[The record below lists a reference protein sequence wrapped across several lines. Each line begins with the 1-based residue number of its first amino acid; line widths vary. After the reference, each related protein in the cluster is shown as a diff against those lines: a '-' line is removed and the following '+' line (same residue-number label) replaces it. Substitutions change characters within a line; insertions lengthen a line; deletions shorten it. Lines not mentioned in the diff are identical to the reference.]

1 MAQLG
6 FGLNINETAAK
17 FGYDQYNTRLGETLG
32 AIAADN
38 WNFNPLSSIGT
49 YYDMQSAR
57 SQALEDNQVRVSRD
71 ELNKEYSDL
80 GLFFK
85 EDEFQS
91 VVDIMVEEKKEER
104 ARQSVIERGP
114 KGFGVGALKFATGL
128 GVSLFDPINIAASF
142 IPVFGQARFAGLVAR
157 QGFTIARLARGVT
170 EGAVGAAIVE
180 PIVYGVAKDVQADYG
195 LADSLLNITFGTI
208 LGGGLHVGAG
218 KLKDLN
224 TARKFKARM
233 KEAGTPEQELNLYKE
248 YYPENGRIMRD
259 LEKTNPQTRKT
270 LLEKSLNDLLLEK
283 PVDVLPIANVDPVLN
298 GRSTNEINL
307 EINKAKKELDDMIEY
322 SKSDQLRGKGDAEK
336 LVADARRKYNE
347 LLAEKEKS
355 IPLSQVR
362 PKLDSTAD
370 QIELNNVEQ
379 NVVNKN
385 SSDVDVEINNL
396 QVRLDAIKEN
406 QKARQIE
413 IDDDAEIK
421 LTREELDTVNE
432 RSNEIDEII
441 KDAINCVN
449 GR

>member
-6 FGLNINETAAK
+6 FGLNINETASK
-17 FGYDQYNTRLGETLG
+17 FGYDQYSTRLGETLG

-57 SQALEDNQVRVSRD
+57 SQSLEDNQVRISRD

-91 VVDIMVEEKKEER
+91 VVDIMVEEKKDER
-104 ARQSVIERGP
+104 SRQSIIERGP

-157 QGFTIARLARGVT
+157 QGFTRARLARGVT

-180 PIVYGVAKDVQADYG
+180 PIVYGVAKEVQADYG

-218 KLKDLN
+218 KLKDLR
-224 TARKFKARM
+224 TASKFKQRV
-233 KEAGTPEQELNLYKE
+233 KEANTPDQELNLYKE
-248 YYPENGRIMRD
+248 YYPENGKIMRD
-259 LEKTNPQTRKT
+259 LEVTNPQTRRL

-283 PVDVLPIANVDPVLN
+283 PVDTSPVVSADPVLKN
-298 GRSTNEINL
+298 SVDSATTSQTR
-307 EINKAKKELDDMIEY
+307 
-322 SKSDQLRGKGDAEK
+322 
-336 LVADARRKYNE
+336 
-347 LLAEKEKS
+347 S
-355 IPLSQVR
+355 IP
-362 PKLDSTAD
+362 DSTAD

-379 NVVNKN
+379 NVVNKK

-396 QVRLDAIKEN
+396 ELRLNAIKEN
-406 QKARQIE
+406 QKTRKLE
-413 IDDDAEIK
+413 IDDDVEVK
-421 LTREELDTVNE
+421 STKDELDEVNQRSEELD
-432 RSNEIDEII
+432 EII
-441 KDAINCVN
+441 RDAVNCVN

>member
-6 FGLNINETAAK
+6 FGLNINETASK
-17 FGYDQYNTRLGETLG
+17 FGYDQYSTRLGETLG
-32 AIAADN
+32 AIAADS

-57 SQALEDNQVRVSRD
+57 SQSLENNQVRISRD

-91 VVDIMVEEKKEER
+91 VVDIMVEEKKDER
-104 ARQSVIERGP
+104 SRQSIIERGP

-157 QGFTIARLARGVT
+157 QGFTRARLAKGVT

-180 PIVYGVAKDVQADYG
+180 PIVYGVAKEVQADYG

-218 KLKDLN
+218 KLKDLR
-224 TARKFKARM
+224 TASKFKQRV
-233 KEAGTPEQELNLYKE
+233 KEANTPDQELNLYKE
-248 YYPENGRIMRD
+248 YYPENGKIMRD
-259 LEKTNPQTRKT
+259 LEVTNPQTRRL

-283 PVDVLPIANVDPVLN
+283 PVDTSPVVSADPVLKN
-298 GRSTNEINL
+298 SVDSAATSQTR
-307 EINKAKKELDDMIEY
+307 
-322 SKSDQLRGKGDAEK
+322 
-336 LVADARRKYNE
+336 
-347 LLAEKEKS
+347 S
-355 IPLSQVR
+355 IP
-362 PKLDSTAD
+362 DSTAD

-379 NVVNKN
+379 NVVNKK

-396 QVRLDAIKEN
+396 ELRLNAIKEN
-406 QKARQIE
+406 QKTRKLE
-413 IDDDAEIK
+413 IDDDVEVK
-421 LTREELDTVNE
+421 STKDELDEVNQRSEELD
-432 RSNEIDEII
+432 EII
-441 KDAINCVN
+441 RDAVNCVN

>member
-6 FGLNINETAAK
+6 FGLNINQTASK
-17 FGYDQYNTRLGETLG
+17 FGYDQYSTRLGETLG
-32 AIAADN
+32 AVAADN

-57 SQALEDNQVRVSRD
+57 SQALENNQVRISRD

-91 VVDIMVEEKKEER
+91 VVDIMVEEKKDER
-104 ARQSVIERGP
+104 SRQSIIERGP
-114 KGFGVGALKFATGL
+114 KGFSVGALKFATGL

-157 QGFTIARLARGVT
+157 QGFTRARLAKGVT

-180 PIVYGVAKDVQADYG
+180 PIVYGVAKEVQADYG

-218 KLKDLN
+218 KLKDLR
-224 TARKFKARM
+224 TASKFKQRV
-233 KEAGTPEQELNLYKE
+233 KEANTPDKELNLYKE
-248 YYPENGRIMRD
+248 YYPENGKIMRD
-259 LEKTNPQTRKT
+259 LEVTNPQTRKL

-283 PVDVLPIANVDPVLN
+283 PVDTSPVVSADPVLKN
-298 GRSTNEINL
+298 SVDSAATSQTR
-307 EINKAKKELDDMIEY
+307 
-322 SKSDQLRGKGDAEK
+322 
-336 LVADARRKYNE
+336 
-347 LLAEKEKS
+347 S
-355 IPLSQVR
+355 IP
-362 PKLDSTAD
+362 DSTAD

-379 NVVNKN
+379 NVVNKK

-396 QVRLDAIKEN
+396 ELRLNAIKEN
-406 QKARQIE
+406 QKTRKLE
-413 IDDDAEIK
+413 IDDDVEVK
-421 LTREELDTVNE
+421 STKDELDEVNQRSEELD
-432 RSNEIDEII
+432 EII
-441 KDAINCVN
+441 RDAVNCVN

>member
-17 FGYDQYNTRLGETLG
+17 FGYDQYSTRFGETLG
-32 AIAADN
+32 AVATDN

-49 YYDMQSAR
+49 YYDMRSAR
-57 SQALEDNQVRVSRD
+57 SQALEANQVRISRD

-104 ARQSVIERGP
+104 ARQSIIQRGP
-114 KGFGVGALKFATGL
+114 KGIAVGVAKFATGL
-128 GVSLFDPINIAASF
+128 SVSLFDPINIAASF

-157 QGFTIARLARGVT
+157 QGFTKARAVRGVT

-180 PIVYGVAKDVQADYG
+180 PIVYGVAQKVQADYG

-224 TARKFKARM
+224 TARKFKAKI
-233 KEAGTPEQELNLYKE
+233 KEAGTPEKKLNLYKE
-248 YYPENGRIMRD
+248 YYPETSKVMMD
-259 LEKTNPQTRKT
+259 LEMTNPQTRKL
-270 LLEKSLNDLLLEK
+270 LLEKSMNDLLLEK
-283 PVDVLPIANVDPVLN
+283 PVDVSPVVSADPVLKN
-298 GRSTNEINL
+298 SIDSASTSQIRS
-307 EINKAKKELDDMIEY
+307 KPDSIE
-322 SKSDQLRGKGDAEK
+322 
-336 LVADARRKYNE
+336 N
-347 LLAEKEKS
+347 
-355 IPLSQVR
+355 
-362 PKLDSTAD
+362 

-379 NVVNKN
+379 NVVNKQ
-385 SSDVDVEINNL
+385 SSDIDIELNNL
-396 QVRLDAIKEN
+396 QTRLNNIKDT
-406 QKARQIE
+406 QKDSQLNFDEDVKEVKIATEDLDEVNARSK
-413 IDDDAEIK
+413 D
-421 LTREELDTVNE
+421 LN
-432 RSNEIDEII
+432 EII

>member
-17 FGYDQYNTRLGETLG
+17 FGYDQYNTRLGETLS
-32 AIAADN
+32 AVAADN

-57 SQALEDNQVRVSRD
+57 SQALEDNQVRISRD

-91 VVDIMVEEKKEER
+91 VVDIMVEEKKDER

-157 QGFTIARLARGVT
+157 QGFTRARLARGVT
-170 EGAVGAAIVE
+170 EGAVGAAVVE
-180 PIVYGVAKDVQADYG
+180 PIVYGVAKEVQADYG

-218 KLKDLN
+218 KLKDLR
-224 TARKFKARM
+224 TASKFKQRM
-233 KEAGTPEQELNLYKE
+233 KEAGTPDQELNLYKE

-283 PVDVLPIANVDPVLN
+283 PVDVSPVASADPILKNSVDSA
-298 GRSTNEINL
+298 ST
-307 EINKAKKELDDMIEY
+307 
-322 SKSDQLRGKGDAEK
+322 
-336 LVADARRKYNE
+336 
-347 LLAEKEKS
+347 
-355 IPLSQVR
+355 SQVR
-362 PKLDSTAD
+362 PKIDSTAD

-379 NVVNKN
+379 L
-385 SSDVDVEINNL
+385 SLIH
-396 QVRLDAIKEN
+396 I
-406 QKARQIE
+406 
-413 IDDDAEIK
+413 
-421 LTREELDTVNE
+421 
-432 RSNEIDEII
+432 
-441 KDAINCVN
+441 
-449 GR
+449 

>member
-6 FGLNINETAAK
+6 FGLNINETASK
-17 FGYDQYNTRLGETLG
+17 FGYDQYSTRLGETLG
-32 AIAADN
+32 AIAADS

-57 SQALEDNQVRVSRD
+57 SQSLEDNQVRISRD

-91 VVDIMVEEKKEER
+91 VVDIMVEEKKDER
-104 ARQSVIERGP
+104 SRQSIIERGP

-157 QGFTIARLARGVT
+157 QGFTRARLAKGVT

-180 PIVYGVAKDVQADYG
+180 PIVYGVAKEVQADYG

-218 KLKDLN
+218 KLKDLR
-224 TARKFKARM
+224 TASKFKQRV
-233 KEAGTPEQELNLYKE
+233 KEANTPDQELNLYKE
-248 YYPENGRIMRD
+248 YYPENGKIMRD
-259 LEKTNPQTRKT
+259 LEVTNPQTRRL

-283 PVDVLPIANVDPVLN
+283 PVDTSPVVSADPVLKN
-298 GRSTNEINL
+298 SVDSAATSQTR
-307 EINKAKKELDDMIEY
+307 
-322 SKSDQLRGKGDAEK
+322 
-336 LVADARRKYNE
+336 
-347 LLAEKEKS
+347 S
-355 IPLSQVR
+355 IP
-362 PKLDSTAD
+362 DSTAD

-379 NVVNKN
+379 NVVNKK

-396 QVRLDAIKEN
+396 ELRLNAIKEN
-406 QKARQIE
+406 QKTRKLE
-413 IDDDAEIK
+413 IDDDVEVK
-421 LTREELDTVNE
+421 STKDELDEVNQRSEELD
-432 RSNEIDEII
+432 EII
-441 KDAINCVN
+441 RDAVNCVN

>member
-6 FGLNINETAAK
+6 FGLNINETASK
-17 FGYDQYNTRLGETLG
+17 FGYDQYSTRLGETLG
-32 AIAADN
+32 AVAADN

-57 SQALEDNQVRVSRD
+57 SQSLENNQVRISRD

-91 VVDIMVEEKKEER
+91 VVDIMVEEKKDER
-104 ARQSVIERGP
+104 SRQSIIERGP

-157 QGFTIARLARGVT
+157 QGFTRARLAKGVT

-180 PIVYGVAKDVQADYG
+180 PIVYGVAKEVQADYG

-218 KLKDLN
+218 KLKDLR
-224 TARKFKARM
+224 TASKFKQRV
-233 KEAGTPEQELNLYKE
+233 KEANTPDQELNLYKE
-248 YYPENGRIMRD
+248 YYPENGKIMRD
-259 LEKTNPQTRKT
+259 LEVTNPQTRRL

-283 PVDVLPIANVDPVLN
+283 PVDTSPVVSADPVLKN
-298 GRSTNEINL
+298 SVDSAATSQTR
-307 EINKAKKELDDMIEY
+307 
-322 SKSDQLRGKGDAEK
+322 
-336 LVADARRKYNE
+336 
-347 LLAEKEKS
+347 S
-355 IPLSQVR
+355 IP
-362 PKLDSTAD
+362 DSTAD

-379 NVVNKN
+379 NVVNKK

-396 QVRLDAIKEN
+396 ELRLNAIKEN
-406 QKARQIE
+406 QKIRKLE
-413 IDDDAEIK
+413 IDDDVEVK
-421 LTREELDTVNE
+421 STKDELDELNQRSEELD
-432 RSNEIDEII
+432 EII
-441 KDAINCVN
+441 RDAVNCVN

>member
-6 FGLNINETAAK
+6 FGLNINETASK
-17 FGYDQYNTRLGETLG
+17 FGYDQYSTRLGETLG

-57 SQALEDNQVRVSRD
+57 SQALEDNQVRISRD

-91 VVDIMVEEKKEER
+91 VVDIMVEEKKDER
-104 ARQSVIERGP
+104 SRQSIIERGP

-157 QGFTIARLARGVT
+157 QGFTRARLARGVT
-170 EGAVGAAIVE
+170 EGAVGAAVVE
-180 PIVYGVAKDVQADYG
+180 PIVYGVAQKVQADYG

-218 KLKDLN
+218 KLKDLR
-224 TARKFKARM
+224 TASKFKERM
-233 KEAGTPEQELNLYKE
+233 KEAGTPDEQLNLYKE
-248 YYPENGRIMRD
+248 YYPENSRVMRD
-259 LEKTNPQTRKT
+259 LEMTNPQTRKL

-283 PVDVLPIANVDPVLN
+283 PVDVSPVVSADPVLKN
-298 GRSTNEINL
+298 SKDTVATSQIRSKPVSEV
-307 EINKAKKELDDMIEY
+307 
-322 SKSDQLRGKGDAEK
+322 DQM
-336 LVADARRKYNE
+336 
-347 LLAEKEKS
+347 
-355 IPLSQVR
+355 
-362 PKLDSTAD
+362 
-370 QIELNNVEQ
+370 ELNTVEQ
-379 NVVNKN
+379 NVSNKKSPDIDIEN
-385 SSDVDVEINNL
+385 NNL
-396 QVRLDAIKEN
+396 EVRLNAIKEN
-406 QKARQIE
+406 QKTRNILL
-413 IDDDAEIK
+413 DDDVE
-421 LTREELDTVNE
+421 TRTTKEELDEVNT
-432 RSNEIDEII
+432 RSKDLDEII
-441 KDAINCVN
+441 RDGINCIN

>member
-17 FGYDQYNTRLGETLG
+17 FGYDQYSTRLGETLS
-32 AIAADN
+32 AVAADN

-91 VVDIMVEEKKEER
+91 VVDIMVEEKKDER
-104 ARQSVIERGP
+104 SRQSIIERGP

-157 QGFTIARLARGVT
+157 QGFTRARLAKGVT

-180 PIVYGVAKDVQADYG
+180 PIVYGVAKEVQADYG

-218 KLKDLN
+218 KLKDMK
-224 TARKFKARM
+224 TARDVEARVLANR
-233 KEAGTPEQELNLYKE
+233 ENLSTVEGGEPEVNFYKE
-248 YYPENGRIMRD
+248 YYPADSELMMR
-259 LEKTNPQTRKT
+259 LEQTDPELRKK
-270 LLEKSLNDLLLEK
+270 LLAKAIGDKQLDE
-283 PVDVLPIANVDPVLN
+283 PVNVTDIANADPVINGTSKKQLDIQLN
-298 GRSTNEINL
+298 AER
-307 EINKAKKELDDMIEY
+307 KK
-322 SKSDQLRGKGDAEK
+322 S
-336 LVADARRKYNE
+336 
-347 LLAEKEKS
+347 
-355 IPLSQVR
+355 
-362 PKLDSTAD
+362 
-370 QIELNNVEQ
+370 
-379 NVVNKN
+379 
-385 SSDVDVEINNL
+385 
-396 QVRLDAIKEN
+396 
-406 QKARQIE
+406 
-413 IDDDAEIK
+413 
-421 LTREELDTVNE
+421 
-432 RSNEIDEII
+432 
-441 KDAINCVN
+441 
-449 GR
+449 

>member
-6 FGLNINETAAK
+6 FGLNINETASK
-17 FGYDQYNTRLGETLG
+17 FGYDQYSTRLGETLG

-57 SQALEDNQVRVSRD
+57 SQSLEDNQVRISRD

-91 VVDIMVEEKKEER
+91 VVDIIVEEKKDER
-104 ARQSVIERGP
+104 SRQSIIERGP

-157 QGFTIARLARGVT
+157 QGFTRARLAKGVT

-180 PIVYGVAKDVQADYG
+180 PIVYGVAKEVQADYG

-218 KLKDLN
+218 KLKDLR
-224 TARKFKARM
+224 TASKFKQRV
-233 KEAGTPEQELNLYKE
+233 KEANTPDQELNLYKE
-248 YYPENGRIMRD
+248 YYPENGKIMRD
-259 LEKTNPQTRKT
+259 LEVTNPQTRRL

-283 PVDVLPIANVDPVLN
+283 PVDTSPVVSADPVLKN
-298 GRSTNEINL
+298 SVDSAATSQTR
-307 EINKAKKELDDMIEY
+307 
-322 SKSDQLRGKGDAEK
+322 
-336 LVADARRKYNE
+336 
-347 LLAEKEKS
+347 S
-355 IPLSQVR
+355 IP
-362 PKLDSTAD
+362 DSTAD

-379 NVVNKN
+379 NVVNKK

-396 QVRLDAIKEN
+396 ELRLNAIKEN
-406 QKARQIE
+406 QKTRKLE
-413 IDDDAEIK
+413 IDDDVEVK
-421 LTREELDTVNE
+421 STKDELDEVNQRSEELD
-432 RSNEIDEII
+432 EII
-441 KDAINCVN
+441 RDAVNCVN

>member
-6 FGLNINETAAK
+6 FGLNINETASK
-17 FGYDQYNTRLGETLG
+17 FGYDQYSTRLGETLG

-57 SQALEDNQVRVSRD
+57 SQSLENNQVRISRD

-91 VVDIMVEEKKEER
+91 VVDIMVEEKKDER
-104 ARQSVIERGP
+104 SRQSIIERGP

-157 QGFTIARLARGVT
+157 QGFTRARLAKGVT

-180 PIVYGVAKDVQADYG
+180 PIVYGVAKEVQADYG

-218 KLKDLN
+218 KLKDLR
-224 TARKFKARM
+224 TASKFKQRV
-233 KEAGTPEQELNLYKE
+233 KEANTPDQELNLYKE
-248 YYPENGRIMRD
+248 YYPENGKIMRD
-259 LEKTNPQTRKT
+259 LEVTNPQTRRL

-283 PVDVLPIANVDPVLN
+283 PVDTSPVVSADPVLKN
-298 GRSTNEINL
+298 SVDSATTSQTR
-307 EINKAKKELDDMIEY
+307 
-322 SKSDQLRGKGDAEK
+322 
-336 LVADARRKYNE
+336 
-347 LLAEKEKS
+347 S
-355 IPLSQVR
+355 IP
-362 PKLDSTAD
+362 DSTAD

-379 NVVNKN
+379 NVVNKK

-396 QVRLDAIKEN
+396 ELRLNAIKEN
-406 QKARQIE
+406 QKTRKLE
-413 IDDDAEIK
+413 IDDDVEVK
-421 LTREELDTVNE
+421 STKDELDEVNQRSEELD
-432 RSNEIDEII
+432 EII
-441 KDAINCVN
+441 RDAVNCVN

>member
-6 FGLNINETAAK
+6 FGLNINETASK
-17 FGYDQYNTRLGETLG
+17 FGYDQYSTRLGETLG

-57 SQALEDNQVRVSRD
+57 SQSLEDNQVRISRD

-91 VVDIMVEEKKEER
+91 VVDIMVEEKKDER
-104 ARQSVIERGP
+104 SRQSIIERGP

-157 QGFTIARLARGVT
+157 QGFTRARLAKGVT

-180 PIVYGVAKDVQADYG
+180 PIVYGVAKEVQADYG

-218 KLKDLN
+218 KLKDLR
-224 TARKFKARM
+224 TASKFKQRV
-233 KEAGTPEQELNLYKE
+233 KEANTPDQELNLYKE
-248 YYPENGRIMRD
+248 YYPENGKIMRD
-259 LEKTNPQTRKT
+259 LEVTNPQTRRL

-283 PVDVLPIANVDPVLN
+283 PVDTSPVVSADPVLKN
-298 GRSTNEINL
+298 SVDSAATSQTRL
-307 EINKAKKELDDMIEY
+307 
-322 SKSDQLRGKGDAEK
+322 
-336 LVADARRKYNE
+336 
-347 LLAEKEKS
+347 
-355 IPLSQVR
+355 IP
-362 PKLDSTAD
+362 DSTAD

-379 NVVNKN
+379 NVVNKK

-396 QVRLDAIKEN
+396 ELRLNAIKEN
-406 QKARQIE
+406 QKTRKLE
-413 IDDDAEIK
+413 IDDDVEVK
-421 LTREELDTVNE
+421 STKDELDEVNQRSEELD
-432 RSNEIDEII
+432 EII
-441 KDAINCVN
+441 RDAVNCVN